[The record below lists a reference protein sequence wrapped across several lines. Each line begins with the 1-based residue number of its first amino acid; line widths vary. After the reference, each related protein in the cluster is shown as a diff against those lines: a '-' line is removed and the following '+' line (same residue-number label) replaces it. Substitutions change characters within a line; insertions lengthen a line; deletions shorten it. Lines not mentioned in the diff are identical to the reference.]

1 MHPEDIKIEEYKSLR
16 NSIDMHMKL
25 IPEIFAIM
33 VAATSALLG
42 YGISSKSAE
51 VFLIPLLIIFPCTF
65 LILSQMNEV
74 MLKGAYIKKQYE
86 QNVWGWESTLF
97 ERRLIKEKNKKRL
110 FVKAAE
116 DAYAF
121 VLIIDFLIL
130 LCLSGLFCISD
141 FFIRFLITY
150 QISKL
155 LCGLLC
161 LSTGG
166 LLVGIIF
173 LTYRLNTAILKAY
186 TYENEIKVLKD
197 LDDVFKRK
205 EESGL
210 TRRD

>member
-1 MHPEDIKIEEYKSLR
+1 MRPEDIKIEEYKSLR

-97 ERRLIKEKNKKRL
+97 ERRQIREKNKKRL

-130 LCLSGLFCISD
+130 ICLLGFFCISD
-141 FFIRFLITY
+141 FFIQILIMS

-155 LCGLLC
+155 LLSLLVFF
-161 LSTGG
+161 TVVF
-166 LLVGIIF
+166 LVGIF
-173 LTYRLNTAILKAY
+173 CLTYRLNKEILKAY

-205 EESGL
+205 EESEL

>member
-1 MHPEDIKIEEYKSLR
+1 MLPEDIKIEEYKSLR

-42 YGISSKSAE
+42 YGIKSQSSP
-51 VFLIPLLIIFPCTF
+51 VFLLPLLIIYPCAF

-86 QNVWGWESTLF
+86 QDVWGWESTLF
-97 ERRLIKEKNKKRL
+97 KCRQIRENKKRL
-110 FVKAAE
+110 FGKVAE
-116 DAYAF
+116 DARAF

-130 LCLSGLFCISD
+130 ICLLGFFCISD
-141 FFIRFLITY
+141 FFIQILIMS

-155 LCGLLC
+155 L
-161 LSTGG
+161 LS
-166 LLVGIIF
+166 LLVFFTVVFLAWIF
-173 LTYRLNTAILKAY
+173 CLTYRLNKEILKVY
-186 TYENEIKVLKD
+186 TYENEIKVLSY
-197 LDDVFKRK
+197 LDGVFKRK
-205 EESGL
+205 EESRL